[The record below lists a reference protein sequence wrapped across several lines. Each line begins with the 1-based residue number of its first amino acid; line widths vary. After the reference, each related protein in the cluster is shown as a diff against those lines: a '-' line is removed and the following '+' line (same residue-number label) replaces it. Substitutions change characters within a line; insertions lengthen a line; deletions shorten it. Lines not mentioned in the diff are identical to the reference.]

1 MAPHEFT
8 FSDVYHRNA
17 EFFPDRTAFVFEDR
31 RVSHRDYL
39 GRVQR
44 LATGLA
50 REGVKPGDRVA
61 ILSQNSLEMI
71 DLIGAAAMLGAIL
84 LPVNFRLNAE
94 EIGFVLADGAPVLVI
109 AGTEYQETIAGL
121 ASSLPFVRKFFAIG
135 TAVLPLDQEIAPEKI
150 ADPIMVRS
158 VND

>member
-1 MAPHEFT
+1 MALHGFT
-8 FSDVYHRNA
+8 FSDVYRRNA
-17 EFFPDRTAFVFEDR
+17 EFFPDRTAFVFEGR

-39 GRVQR
+39 DRVRR

-50 REGVKPGDRVA
+50 HEGVKPGDRVA

-94 EIGFVLADGAPVLVI
+94 EIG
-109 AGTEYQETIAGL
+109 
-121 ASSLPFVRKFFAIG
+121 
-135 TAVLPLDQEIAPEKI
+135 
-150 ADPIMVRS
+150 
-158 VND
+158 